1 MGFGLGS
8 ASPSTP
14 SVPKVTGKD
23 DYKFGDLTKGALKSV
38 TGKDDYQFGDISK
51 SALKSVT
58 GKDEY
63 QFGDISKS
71 LFRKL
76 TGGGEEKKKP
86 KDQAPGSGSE

>member
-1 MGFGLGS
+1 MGP

-38 TGKDDYQFGDISK
+38 TGKD
-51 SALKSVT
+51 
-58 GKDEY
+58 EY

-76 TGGGEEKKKP
+76 KLTGGGEKKKKP
-86 KDQAPGSGSE
+86 KDQAPGSGSQSE

>member
-1 MGFGLGS
+1 M
-8 ASPSTP
+8 
-14 SVPKVTGKD
+14 TGKD
-23 DYKFGDLTKGALKSV
+23 DYKFGDLTKG
-38 TGKDDYQFGDISK
+38 
-51 SALKSVT
+51 ALKSVT

-86 KDQAPGSGSE
+86 KPKDQAPGSGSE

>member
-1 MGFGLGS
+1 MRFGFGFGFGS

-23 DYKFGDLTKGALKSV
+23 D
-38 TGKDDYQFGDISK
+38 
-51 SALKSVT
+51 
-58 GKDEY
+58 Y